1 LERGSAFYAPGSAA
15 AIMAEAVLNDRKRM
29 IPASAQ
35 LTGQYGLD
43 DVYIGVPVILGAGG
57 IERIIELELT
67 DSELSKL
74 QESGN
79 FYKSQLSSLLGY

>member
-1 LERGSAFYAPGSAA
+1 MVLMTYILGS
-15 AIMAEAVLNDRKRM
+15 L
-29 IPASAQ
+29 
-35 LTGQYGLD
+35 L
-43 DVYIGVPVILGAGG
+43 ILGAGG

-79 FYKSQLSSLLGY
+79 FYKSQLSELLGY